1 MKTTDR
7 QAPSKVQKDNG
18 KRKAG
23 IHKSESSSSNSEKS
37 YKPKMT
43 VPVNFEE
50 IIEMN
55 EKALQ
60 IIAKR
65 A

>member
-1 MKTTDR
+1 MKTIDR
-7 QAPSKVQKDNG
+7 QAPSKIQKENRS
-18 KRKAG
+18 RKAG
-23 IHKSESSSSNSEKS
+23 IQKSASSQAKSKKS

>member
-1 MKTTDR
+1 MKTIDR
-7 QAPSKVQKDNG
+7 QAPSKIPKENG
-18 KRKAG
+18 NRKAG
-23 IHKSESSSSNSEKS
+23 IQKSASSHAKSKKS